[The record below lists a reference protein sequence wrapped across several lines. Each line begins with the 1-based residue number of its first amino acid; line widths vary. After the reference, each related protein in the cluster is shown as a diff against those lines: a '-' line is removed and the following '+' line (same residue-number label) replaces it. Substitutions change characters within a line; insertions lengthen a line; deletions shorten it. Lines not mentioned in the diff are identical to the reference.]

1 MTLNPDAWIVIG
13 FLALVLVLLIVKM
26 SKDRG
31 PQ

>member
-13 FLALVLVLLIVKM
+13 FLALVFAVLIVKI

-31 PQ
+31 RQ